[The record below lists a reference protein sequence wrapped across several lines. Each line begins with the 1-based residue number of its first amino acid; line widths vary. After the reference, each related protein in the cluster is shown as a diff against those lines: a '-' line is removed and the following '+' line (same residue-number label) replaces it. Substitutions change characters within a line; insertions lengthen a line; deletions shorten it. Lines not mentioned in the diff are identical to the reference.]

1 MFKSPTLSKR
11 MNRLLSNTGLKV
23 LNNSLT
29 RLTEKYGIIITYINP
44 AYTSQECNC
53 CGYVDENNRKSQKNF
68 ECLFC
73 GYKIQADVGG
83 SKTILVR
90 SSDEYSNINI
100 YKKRNNY

>member
-1 MFKSPTLSKR
+1 

-29 RLTEKYGIIITYINP
+29 RLTEKYGITITYVNP
-44 AYTSQECNC
+44 AYTSQECNS
-53 CGYVDENNRKSQKNF
+53 CGYVDENNRKTQKNF
-68 ECLFC
+68 KCCWC

-83 SKTILVR
+83 SRTILVR